1 MSFPRLPFAGLV
13 VLCAAAMFALFVV
26 AVYRDPS
33 VLTTFPP
40 PCVFRKATGIY
51 CPGCG
56 STRALR
62 ALFGGDF
69 FAAFRYNPFSV
80 AALFALPALF
90 VLRRPKFRAVYYR
103 LAAVVCAVVLV
114 FAVLRNVPH
123 PAFDFLRPPTAAV
136 FVSPSR

>member
-1 MSFPRLPFAGLV
+1 MSSPRLSFAGLV
-13 VLCAAAMFALFVV
+13 VLCAVATFALFAV

-62 ALFGGDF
+62 ALFKGDF
-69 FAAFRYNPFSV
+69 FAALRYNPFSV
-80 AALFALPALF
+80 AALFALPAFL
-90 VLRRPKFRAVYYR
+90 VLRRPQFRVVYYR
-103 LAAVVCAVVLV
+103 LGIVVCAVVLA
-114 FAVLRNVPH
+114 FTVLRNLPL
-123 PAFDFLRPPTAAV
+123 PAFDFLRPPTA
-136 FVSPSR
+136 R

>member
-1 MSFPRLPFAGLV
+1 MSFPRLSFAGLV

-40 PCVFRKATGIY
+40 PCIFRKATGIY

-62 ALFGGDF
+62 ALFRGDF
-69 FAAFRYNPFSV
+69 LAALRYNPFSV
-80 AALFALPALF
+80 AVIFALPALL
-90 VLRRPKFRAVYYR
+90 VLRRPRFRALYYR
-103 LAAVVCAVVLV
+103 LAVVVCAVVIV
-114 FAVLRNVPH
+114 FTVLRNVPF

-136 FVSPSR
+136 SSSPSR